1 MGSRKSNGDAIEQ
14 GRKTIRR
21 IGEAFTESKDGVELR
36 TVIESGIEVIGAYD
50 DLTQR
55 TTHSLGSI
63 ISTSDSLTDTLIE
76 NVDGGEHVEGVTS
89 SGALPTTTYNIPTG
103 GAGGDL
109 TGTYPSPSV
118 TGIVGY
124 PIDGEP
130 SHGEFLVFDS
140 GNSLWGYRNFPLQ
153 SGSPSDGDTVVYE
166 SSTNTFDYVNLVEQ
180 IQNNSLLEV
189 REEGSS
195 VGSFS
200 TLNFIGSLVT
210 AASAGAGVANIT
222 LSTPDQL
229 KFDTFAMNWDTENTA
244 KSTGGLNFTPSA
256 AIFIAQ
262 WGPGPSGVHDVG
274 ISVGFATST
283 ADGLS
288 SSNSRYSVAFAGG
301 GGNSNRIWSGWG

>member
-1 MGSRKSNGDAIEQ
+1 
-14 GRKTIRR
+14 
-21 IGEAFTESKDGVELR
+21 
-36 TVIESGIEVIGAYD
+36 
-50 DLTQR
+50 
-55 TTHSLGSI
+55 
-63 ISTSDSLTDTLIE
+63 
-76 NVDGGEHVEGVTS
+76 
-89 SGALPTTTYNIPTG
+89 
-103 GAGGDL
+103 
-109 TGTYPSPSV
+109 PSV

-166 SSTNTFDYVNLVEQ
+166 SSPSTLEYVNLVEQ

-229 KFDTFAMNWDTENTA
+229 KFDTFAMNWDTEHTA

-301 GGNSNRIWSGWG
+301 GGNSNRIWSGWGASVAGMAIGTDPPSEGGYNVAMTLSNFDQDGITVGVTNTVNATMMILAIGK